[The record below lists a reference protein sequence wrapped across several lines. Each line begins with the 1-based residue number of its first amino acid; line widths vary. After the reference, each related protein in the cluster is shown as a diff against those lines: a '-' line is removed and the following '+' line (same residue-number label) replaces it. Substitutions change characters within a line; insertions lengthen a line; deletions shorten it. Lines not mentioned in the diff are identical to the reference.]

1 MSDGVQNIFKCLN
14 FAIKY
19 FNINLFALPLAC
31 SSASWLDTLFVL
43 SLRDGSAGDGFA
55 LARGEVLPPDGE
67 RGLGGQSGLL
77 RSKSESELEESYQ
90 KKKTLKKDF
99 KKQTI

>member
-1 MSDGVQNIFKCLN
+1 M
-14 FAIKY
+14 
-19 FNINLFALPLAC
+19 
-31 SSASWLDTLFVL
+31 L

-77 RSKSESELEESYQ
+77 RSKSESELEESCQ
-90 KKKTLKKDF
+90 ENHLKKDF
-99 KKQTI
+99 KKQSSNYFWGNTICAFVNFRFLS